1 MGFHNQFVKFLKEKS
16 RKLTL
21 IQGAVYFFM
30 FAVCTKL
37 VAYVETNHPSKE
49 NLVPVHGIVREIKL
63 GGPGSSTYLKLESQ
77 EGIHRYSSYF
87 GEDWPGMEYILTGD
101 RVKLLAEKNRLNKR
115 ELIAGKEF
123 YIWELIHNGQV
134 IIRYDDVSK
143 LVQNKE
149 SILVKYINL
158 WLIISFSLL
167 VTVYVRKKLNK
178 LGEGK

>member
-1 MGFHNQFVKFLKEKS
+1 MGFYNQFIKFLKEKS

-21 IQGAVYFFM
+21 LHCAGYFFM
-30 FAVCTKL
+30 FAVCAKL

-77 EGIHRYSSYF
+77 EGVHRYSSYF

-101 RVKLLAEKNRLNKR
+101 RIKLLAEKNRLNKG

-123 YIWELIHNGQV
+123 YIWELIHNGQD

-143 LVQNKE
+143 LVQDKE
-149 SILVKYINL
+149 SVMLKFVHL
-158 WLIISFSLL
+158 WLIISFALL
-167 VTVYVRKKLNK
+167 VIVYSRNILNK
-178 LGEGK
+178 QQDK